1 MASFGKDVANSY
13 EEGLLELYKKIRPGE
28 PLTVES
34 AQSLI
39 TAMFFD
45 PRRYDLAKV
54 GRYKFN
60 KKLALRNR
68 INGQVLAEDVVD
80 VTTGEIIAEK
90 RHHCNQR
97 VSGCYPECRCSFVWV
112 QAEERNVKIL
122 SNLMVDINAQI
133 EGIDAKE
140 LGVTEAVYYPVLA
153 KNLRRK

>member
-28 PLTVES
+28 PLAVES
-34 AQSLI
+34 AESLI
-39 TAMFFD
+39 MAMFFD

-90 RHHCNQR
+90 GTNCNKR
-97 VSGCYPECRCSFVWV
+97 TRRYDIRNAAVPFVWV
-112 QAEERNVKIL
+112 QRVKR
-122 SNLMVDINAQI
+122 
-133 EGIDAKE
+133 EK
-140 LGVTEAVYYPVLA
+140 Y
-153 KNLRRK
+153 